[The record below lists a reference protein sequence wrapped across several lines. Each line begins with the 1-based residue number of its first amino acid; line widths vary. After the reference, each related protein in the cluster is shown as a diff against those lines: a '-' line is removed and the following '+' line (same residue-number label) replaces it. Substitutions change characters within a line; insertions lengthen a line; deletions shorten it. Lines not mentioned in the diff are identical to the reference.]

1 MEKTAG
7 LVPGISLSR
16 KTSGHSRSSS
26 RGGAAG
32 VAGAD
37 GALVAVDAGCENF
50 SQIGGVDALE
60 SLKAHG
66 AHLHCPA
73 APDQLV
79 VKGNGDAGDAAVHGG
94 KGGIEVVAGVGEQV
108 VDGHL
113 GAGEDYGFGE
123 ILEHVAQH
131 RGGVSHGISAVGDDD
146 AVIGVQIFHHRPGDG
161 LPLLSLDVG
170 AVQVEDVPGVD
181 VVVGAQVR
189 HIFQQA
195 PGRDLGLQ
203 SLVAPAGGDGA
214 PVVRSRT
221 RVMENLLAEEME
233 GSGEGA

>member
-1 MEKTAG
+1 M
-7 LVPGISLSR
+7 
-16 KTSGHSRSSS
+16 
-26 RGGAAG
+26 
-32 VAGAD
+32 
-37 GALVAVDAGCENF
+37 
-50 SQIGGVDALE
+50 
-60 SLKAHG
+60 
-66 AHLHCPA
+66 
-73 APDQLV
+73 

-214 PVVRSRT
+214 PGGEKQDSGHGKPPCRRDGRVRGGGVRT
-221 RVMENLLAEEME
+221 GRGPPPALRGRLCSPRAPHR
-233 GSGEGA
+233 G